1 MRINDHTDAK
11 TNSTTTKHIGW
22 GEEGGVVGM
31 YATGHVSRAKKPR
44 VNITVGRWTE
54 MCVYVAVI

>member
-31 YATGHVSRAKKPR
+31 YATCRGPKSHGE
-44 VNITVGRWTE
+44 I
-54 MCVYVAVI
+54 